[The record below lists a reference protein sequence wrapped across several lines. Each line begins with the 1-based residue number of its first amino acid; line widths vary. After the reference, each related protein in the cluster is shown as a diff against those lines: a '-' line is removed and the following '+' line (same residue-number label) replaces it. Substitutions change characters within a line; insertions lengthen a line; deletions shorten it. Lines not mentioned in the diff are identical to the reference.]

1 MNKTNLACLCNCNVF
16 VPAGKAAFADPS
28 APPPRT
34 SFQPFLKGSP
44 KRLGLPGQRSGAQP

>member
-16 VPAGKAAFADPS
+16 VPAGKAAFAGLS

-34 SFQPFLKGSP
+34 SFQPFLKGSACVASP
-44 KRLGLPGQRSGAQP
+44 QRSGAQP

>member
-1 MNKTNLACLCNCNVF
+1 MNKTNLACLSNCNVF
-16 VPAGKAAFADPS
+16 VPAGKAAFAGLS